1 MQHVTSLHFQ
11 IKKNFGDSFELI
23 HIRIVPNFNV
33 AFLIKIT
40 NGDGLSFWTE
50 RTLWCCVWQSVDAP
64 GVLDLVPVLPTKHV
78 LKKITNGDG
87 LSFWTERTLWCCVW
101 QSVDAPGVLGLVLVL
116 DTNMC

>member
-1 MQHVTSLHFQ
+1 MQHITSLHFQ
-11 IKKNFGDSFELI
+11 IKKNSFELI

-78 LKKITNGDG
+78 LKRETVPDRVRVNRLLYSCP
-87 LSFWTERTLWCCVW
+87 LSPCMSLNAIFL
-101 QSVDAPGVLGLVLVL
+101 PI
-116 DTNMC
+116 M